1 MYQTQLNRPPRVFG
15 RVGLFL
21 GAPGRAHSL
30 GGVSPRAAKH
40 ESTTLE
46 LIPTIN
52 GNNLSRSVTW
62 TDFVAGGRF
71 SMPLSSKASVDV
83 FGDAGE
89 GGATLDY
96 QFGGFVNYQ
105 VKPKLVLQGGW
116 RYLTAHYG
124 NNGTVF
130 TERFRVSS
138 SAPLT
143 NSNRCQRLIGCAAGN
158 LGGRGTCCTSQNHSY
173 KFPPYSRK
181 C

>member
-96 QFGGFVNYQ
+96 QFGNPGLSVRWLRELSSEAEAGFTGRLEIPHRSLRQ
-105 VKPKLVLQGGW
+105 QRDGIHGTIQGI
-116 RYLTAHYG
+116 
-124 NNGTVF
+124 
-130 TERFRVSS
+130 
-138 SAPLT
+138 P
-143 NSNRCQRLIGCAAGN
+143 IGA
-158 LGGRGTCCTSQNHSY
+158 TY
-173 KFPPYSRK
+173 KFK
-181 C
+181 